1 VPSFRKSKYCRI
13 RHLSV
18 SRESK
23 LDGTHG
29 ITPKGRACFGNS
41 SLLQNSLEQ
50 YVIRRIVD
58 FALNNQL
65 LVLGFAAL
73 LFAGGIAAFHDLPI
87 EAYPDVA
94 DNYVEIITQWP
105 GISAE
110 QIEQQV
116 TIPLEIVMNGIPH
129 VVHLRSFSLFGLSDI
144 KLIFDDESDNDWNR
158 ERVLERLSQVTL
170 PPNVVPQMGTDWS
183 PVGQIYFFTLHSTN
197 PAYDPMELKSIED
210 WVIEKS
216 FKAVPNIVDV
226 ASFGGPTREYQV
238 RVNPN
243 KLVSYGLSLAQVEQQ
258 LTNNNANAG
267 GSFIE
272 AGLQQIN
279 VRSIGLVNRV
289 QDIEQ
294 TVIVT
299 KNGTPIRVQDI
310 AVVSQGPK
318 IRLGQFAKAI
328 HREDGKIIDNDDVVS
343 GIVLL
348 RKGAAAD
355 MALQGIHKKVEELN
369 NYILPRGVKIVP
381 FIDRSDLV
389 HFTSHTVLHNLT
401 EGMILVSIILF
412 LFLGNV
418 RGALIVAATIPFSL
432 LFASICLDLRHI
444 PANLLSLGALDFG
457 MVVDGAVVMVENIVR
472 HLSHQNGVKTARERI
487 SEASHEVQR
496 PVFFAIAI
504 IITAYLPIFTLQRVE
519 GRLFHPMAW
528 TVAFALLGALL
539 FSILIAPV
547 LASFAFQKGAKEW
560 HNPILHFVI
569 ERYRIAVRW
578 AIRRRTITVG
588 ACVLLVAIANYLAFS
603 GVIGSEFLPHLDEG
617 ALWVR
622 GTLAPS
628 TGPEE
633 GIRAANQARIIF
645 CSFPEVPQ
653 CTSQVGRPDDGT
665 DTTGFFN
672 TEFFVDL
679 KPKEVW
685 RPVFHENKDELIA
698 AMQRELDKIPGV
710 VWGFSQPIEDNM
722 EEAVSGVK
730 GALATKIY
738 GDDLKVLEEKGD
750 EIVNIMRHINGI
762 EDLGVFR
769 VLGQPNLNVTVDRAA
784 AARYQINVADV
795 QDAIQ
800 TAVGGN
806 ALTQVLQGEARYDLT
821 LRYLPEYRDTQ
832 EAIENIRLLSA
843 SGERVSLQ
851 QLCRMSVT
859 DGASEIYR
867 EGNRRYVAIKYSVRG
882 RDLGSTVEEAIKKV
896 NQEVKLPSGYSLDW
910 EGEYESQ
917 KRANQRLLIVLPITI
932 LLIFVILYTM
942 FKSFKWA
949 LLILANIAIAP
960 IGGLLALLMT
970 GTNFSVSSGV
980 GFLALFGVSVQTG
993 VIMLEYI
1000 NQLRARRYSIEDAAV
1015 EGAVLRLRPI
1025 MMTMLVATLGLL
1037 PAALSHAIGS
1047 DSQRPFAIVIVG
1059 GLIAALVMS
1068 VFLLPTLYVWIASE
1082 RDVLPTAEGTFE
1094 EGEHVD

>member
-1 VPSFRKSKYCRI
+1 M
-13 RHLSV
+13 
-18 SRESK
+18 
-23 LDGTHG
+23 
-29 ITPKGRACFGNS
+29 
-41 SLLQNSLEQ
+41 
-50 YVIRRIVD
+50 IRRVVD
-58 FALNNQL
+58 FALNNRL
-65 LVLGFAAL
+65 LVLAFAL
-73 LFAGGIAAFHDLPI
+73 MLFAGGIVAFRDLPI

-94 DNYVEIITQWP
+94 DNYVELITQWP

-129 VVHLRSFSLFGLSDI
+129 VVHLRSFSLFGLSDL

-183 PVGQIYFFTLHSTN
+183 PVGQIYFFTLRSTN
-197 PAYDPMELKSIED
+197 PAYDPMELKSLED
-210 WVIEKS
+210 WVVEKN
-216 FKAVPNIVDV
+216 FKAVPDVVDIS
-226 ASFGGPTREYQV
+226 SFGGPTREYQV
-238 RVNPN
+238 RVDPN
-243 KLVSYGLSLAQVEQQ
+243 KLVAYGLSLAQIEQQ
-258 LTNNNANAG
+258 LTNNNTNAG
-267 GSFIE
+267 GSFIQE
-272 AGLQQIN
+272 GLQQIN
-279 VRSIGLVNRV
+279 VRAVGLVDRS
-289 QDIEQ
+289 QDIAE
-294 TVIVT
+294 TVILT
-299 KNGTPIRVQDI
+299 RNGTPLRVKDI

-355 MALQGIHKKVEELN
+355 TALQGIHKKVEEMNDHL
-369 NYILPRGVKIVP
+369 LPPGVKIVP

-412 LFLGNV
+412 LFLGNI
-418 RGALIVAATIPFSL
+418 RGALIVAATIPFAL

-472 HLSHQNGVKTARERI
+472 HLGHKNGNDKSPSEKI

-496 PVFFAIAI
+496 PVFYAIAI
-504 IITAYLPIFTLQRVE
+504 IITAYLPIFTLERVE

-547 LASFAFQKGAKEW
+547 LASFAFARGASEW
-560 HNPILHFVI
+560 SNPVMHFLI
-569 ERYRIAVRW
+569 ERYRVAVRW
-578 AIRRRTITVG
+578 AIRHRAVTIG
-588 ACVLLVAIANYLAFS
+588 AVLVMAVIGNYLAFS
-603 GVIGSEFLPHLDEG
+603 GAIGSEFLPHLDEG

-628 TGPEE
+628 TGPDE
-633 GIRAANQARIIF
+633 GIRVANQARVIL

-653 CTSQVGRPDDGT
+653 CTSQTGRPDDGT

-679 KPKEVW
+679 KPKEEW
-685 RPVFHENKDELIA
+685 RPVFHQDKDELIA
-698 AMQRELDKIPGV
+698 AMQRELDKIPGA

-730 GALATKIY
+730 GALATKVF
-738 GDDLKVLEEKGD
+738 GDDLKVLEQKSE
-750 EIVNIMRHINGI
+750 EVVNVLSKINGI

-795 QDAIQ
+795 QDAVQ

-806 ALTQVLQGEARYDLT
+806 ALTQVLKGEARYDLT
-821 LRYLPEYRDTQ
+821 LRYLPQYRDTQ
-832 EAIENIRLLSA
+832 EAIENIRLLSPG
-843 SGERVSLQ
+843 GERVSLA
-851 QLCRMSVT
+851 QLCKIT
-859 DGASEIYR
+859 EADGGSEIYR
-867 EGNRRYVAIKYSVRG
+867 EGNQRYIAIKYSVRG
-882 RDLGSTVEEAIKKV
+882 RDLGSTVEEAIQKV
-896 NQEVKLPSGYSLDW
+896 NEQVKLPIGYSLRW
-910 EGEYESQ
+910 EGEYASQ
-917 KRANQRLLIVLPITI
+917 KRANARLLIVLPITI
-932 LLIFVILYTM
+932 LIIFILLYTM
-942 FKSFKWA
+942 FKSLKWA
-949 LLILANIAIAP
+949 LLIMVNVAIAP
-960 IGGLLALLMT
+960 IGGLLALWFT

-1000 NQLRARRYSIEDAAV
+1000 NQLRARRFTVEDAAV

-1059 GLIAALVMS
+1059 GLIAALIMS
-1068 VFLLPTLYVWIASE
+1068 VFLLPTLYVWVAGE
-1082 RDVLPTAEGTFE
+1082 RDVLPMSEEAFE
-1094 EGEHVD
+1094 LGEHVD